1 MAIFD
6 DIELEWNGVSYTLSG
21 DDQIMKV
28 LAAVEDHITIA
39 ELSRGQQDGRVPLA
53 KLSGAYHVM
62 LRSAGCHAVKP
73 ADVYNGMWKGGF
85 NQQKVQEAILSLL
98 AIMVPPDAVGK
109 QEARQ
114 EGKPSGGKKKKASS
128 KRRGKPG
135 S

>member
-6 DIELEWNGVSYTLSG
+6 DIELEWNGVPYTLSG

-39 ELSRGQQDGRVPLA
+39 ELSRGQQDGKVPLA

-62 LRSAGCHAVKP
+62 LRAAGCHGVKV

-85 NQQKVQEAILSLL
+85 NQKKVQEAILSLL

-109 QEARQ
+109 QEPRQ
-114 EGKPSGGKKKKASS
+114 EKRSPGGKKKASS
-128 KRRGKPG
+128 KKRGKHG